1 VGVTMMEM
9 GLGMEMGWWE
19 RWWRDRRGVG
29 VMAFVLRLF
38 GQNSFR
44 RVMLF
49 ILCGFFR
56 GVRCM
61 VSRVE
66 ILIVVVTV
74 MVIVIVIVILIIAM
88 PMTMTMILWKWR
100 WGQTGN

>member
-1 VGVTMMEM
+1 MMEM

-19 RWWRDRRGVG
+19 RWWRDRWRGVG
-29 VMAFVLRLF
+29 VVAFVLRLF

-44 RVMLF
+44 RLMLF
-49 ILCGFFR
+49 ILSRFFR

-61 VSRVE
+61 VPRVE
-66 ILIVVVTV
+66 ILIVGVVV
-74 MVIVIVIVILIIAM
+74 MVIVIVILIIAM